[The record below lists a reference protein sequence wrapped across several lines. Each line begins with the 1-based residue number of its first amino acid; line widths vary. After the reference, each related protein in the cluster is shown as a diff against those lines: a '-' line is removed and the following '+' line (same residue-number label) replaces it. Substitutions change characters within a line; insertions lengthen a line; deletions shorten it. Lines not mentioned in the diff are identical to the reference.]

1 MYERLVPIFLILLA
15 GVVWKRLQPGGIPV
29 ADIRGALNSLVIN
42 LLAPALILNV
52 FLTSTP
58 DLTLLKVPLAGVAV
72 IIAGMVVCTLLFG
85 GMEKLGWVTRPQ
97 AGALILATAFGNG
110 LGAAVPVI
118 EGLYGAA
125 ESIRVPMLYD
135 LLATIPIVWSV
146 GVVLVARYGSEGPPA
161 GMGLVF
167 LKLPPFWTLLIAIG
181 LNLSGVTLPESVGSA
196 VASLGM
202 AAVPLLLFLVGT
214 TFDLSNRRL
223 LLIALPAL
231 LVKLLGGA
239 VAGYF
244 AAGALGL
251 EGELLGATVI
261 TAAAP
266 SIAVGIALSER
277 FKLDSA
283 LFSTVMTLTTV
294 GYVLMAPFLQ
304 SLFS

>member
-52 FLTSTP
+52 FLTSSP
-58 DLTLLKVPLAGVAV
+58 DLTLLKVPLAGVVV
-72 IIAGMVVCTLLFG
+72 IVAGMVACLLLFG
-85 GMEKLGWVTRPQ
+85 AMEKLGWITRPQ

-146 GVVLVARYGSEGPPA
+146 GVMLVARYGSEGPPA

-167 LKLPPFWTLLIAIG
+167 LKLPPFWTLLVAIG

-214 TFDLSNRRL
+214 TFDLSNPRL

-231 LVKLLGGA
+231 VVKLVGGA
-239 VAGYF
+239 AAGYF
-244 AAGALGL
+244 AASALGL

-294 GYVLMAPFLQ
+294 GYVLIAPYLQ
-304 SLFS
+304 QAF